1 MGMMT
6 GTRGFKCVVAA
17 ALAVMVCLPLGG
29 CSIEIKGGKR
39 NNANTGNA
47 LDLKDSKWHT
57 GSNGYGGSDSSSYRY
72 VIVDT
77 PDGEKH
83 CIAFRDSGGAGGMS
97 CWDKSDAGRSDGK

>member
-47 LDLKDSKWHT
+47 LDLKDGKW
-57 GSNGYGGSDSSSYRY
+57 
-72 VIVDT
+72 
-77 PDGEKH
+77 
-83 CIAFRDSGGAGGMS
+83 
-97 CWDKSDAGRSDGK
+97 